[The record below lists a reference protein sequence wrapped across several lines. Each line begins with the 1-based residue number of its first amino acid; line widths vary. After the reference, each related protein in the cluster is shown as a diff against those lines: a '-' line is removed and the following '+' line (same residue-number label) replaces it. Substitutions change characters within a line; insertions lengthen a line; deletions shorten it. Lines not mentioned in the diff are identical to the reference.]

1 MRSPITRTAIT
12 CSEPYHLKGG
22 PAVNT
27 KTLKRWS
34 VATLCAAI
42 AVTLACALTV
52 YIVDPFQL
60 YRQATSYVP
69 YIDNTTQV
77 YTNAGIVRNY
87 EYDSAVVGTSM
98 TENFRATQFDE
109 LFGGT
114 FIKLCSSGGTAYN
127 HAVLMNK
134 AFDTRQMQRVVY
146 GLDVYSFISAPN
158 ATVTELPEYLYDD
171 NVFNDVYYLLNRDV
185 LLNRLKELYDYN
197 QVTFHRPGDD
207 MRDDMYAWGDAC
219 TFNEE
224 EVLQF
229 VDFEQEPVQMKPYNF
244 NEENAIANLEQN
256 LISIISAHPET
267 EFLIFYPPYSVME
280 WYTMYLNGNLDFV
293 LYLKELCTEYLLE
306 LENVKIYDF
315 TAREEWVCNLNNYK
329 DCSHYSPEISSA
341 IVEALAN
348 GENRADEIYDV
359 YENDDQIYAWV
370 DEIYARTRE

>member
-1 MRSPITRTAIT
+1 M
-12 CSEPYHLKGG
+12 
-22 PAVNT
+22 NT

-127 HAVLMNK
+127 HAILLNK
-134 AFDTRQMQRVVY
+134 AFDTHQMQRVVY
-146 GLDVYSFISAPN
+146 GLDVYSFISAPD

-171 NVFNDVYYLLNRDV
+171 SVLNDVYYLLNRDV

-244 NEENAIANLEQN
+244 NEENAMANLEQN
-256 LISIISAHPET
+256 LISIIKAHPET

-306 LENVKIYDF
+306 MENVKIYDF

-341 IVEALAN
+341 IVEALASD
-348 GENRADEIYDV
+348 ENRADEIYDV